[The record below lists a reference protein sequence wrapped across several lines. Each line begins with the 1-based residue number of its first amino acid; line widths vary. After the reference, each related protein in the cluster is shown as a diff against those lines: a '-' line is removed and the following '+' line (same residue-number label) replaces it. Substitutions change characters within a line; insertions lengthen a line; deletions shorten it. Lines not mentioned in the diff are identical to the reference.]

1 MNRALK
7 KISLALALGAGMIAP
22 MATLALADGDPY
34 YSNGINPSGVRT
46 PIPAPIPVP
55 VEEAEWYFRGDFAAG
70 FGGSPSVNVL
80 GANFIE
86 QTFGSTARSE
96 NFEPSFTGGVG
107 VGYIW
112 APYFRTDLT
121 VDIHSVMNTEQA
133 AANAVA
139 SGVDKTKFM
148 STILLLNAYYDIRT
162 GSPWTPYVGGGLGFA
177 VNQLTRNVDYTGPL
191 GTVSAGGRST
201 DVQFAA
207 AAMVGVSYDFSSF
220 FAVDVGYR
228 YLYIGGSSV
237 GLSPAYPS
245 TTEIGSLNE
254 HQIRAGLRFYV
265 N

>member
-22 MATLALADGDPY
+22 MATQALADGDPY

-46 PIPAPIPVP
+46 PVPAPIPVP

-86 QTFGSTARSE
+86 QTFGSVARSDS
-96 NFEPSFTGGVG
+96 FEPSFTGGVG

-112 APYFRTDLT
+112 APHFRTDLT
-121 VDIHSVMNTEQA
+121 VDIHSIMDTEQSA
-133 AANAVA
+133 WNTVA
-139 SGVDKTKFM
+139 SATDKTKLM

-162 GSPWTPYVGGGLGFA
+162 GTPWTPYIGGGLGFA
-177 VNQLTRNVDYTGPL
+177 VNQVTRNVDFSDAA
-191 GTVSAGGRST
+191 GTISAGNRST

-220 FAVDVGYR
+220 FAIDVNYR
-228 YLYIGGSSV
+228 YLYVGGSGVS
-237 GLSPAYPS
+237 LAPTYPS